1 MESGVEGLEE
11 KELATV
17 IHRIG
22 DDLGGWL
29 QVSNNTFFFK
39 SLNFIERKALR
50 NSESCQIIGHLNKNK
65 ITRMVLIDS
74 SIGLGFLN
82 PMLLPFPS

>member
-1 MESGVEGLEE
+1 MFAVRDANHDVVDSGVEGLEE

-29 QVSNNTFFFK
+29 QVSNNTFFLK
-39 SLNFIERKALR
+39 SLNFIERKL
-50 NSESCQIIGHLNKNK
+50 LK
-65 ITRMVLIDS
+65 I
-74 SIGLGFLN
+74 LGIVK
-82 PMLLPFPS
+82 

>member
-1 MESGVEGLEE
+1 MPSLFPVRDARHDVVDSGVEGLED

-29 QVSNNTFFFK
+29 QVSNNTLF
-39 SLNFIERKALR
+39 
-50 NSESCQIIGHLNKNK
+50 
-65 ITRMVLIDS
+65 LINANPV
-74 SIGLGFLN
+74 IRLIRLLGQGVKD
-82 PMLLPFPS
+82 P

>member
-1 MESGVEGLEE
+1 MFTVRDASHDVADSGVEGLEE

-29 QVSNNTFFFK
+29 QVSNNNCFLK
-39 SLNFIERKALR
+39 SLHFIERKPLR
-50 NSESCQIIGHLNKNK
+50 YVIQGLAEKLVIK
-65 ITRMVLIDS
+65 IQVK
-74 SIGLGFLN
+74 
-82 PMLLPFPS
+82 

>member
-1 MESGVEGLEE
+1 MPTLFTVRDASHDVVDSGVEGLED

-29 QVSNNTFFFK
+29 QVSNNTLF
-39 SLNFIERKALR
+39 
-50 NSESCQIIGHLNKNK
+50 
-65 ITRMVLIDS
+65 LINANPV
-74 SIGLGFLN
+74 IRLIRLLGQGVKD
-82 PMLLPFPS
+82 P